1 VELFVVEGPDVGRS
15 FALGPQ
21 AVIGRDPTAAVNLVD
36 EEVSRRHA
44 LITMDKGH
52 ASVEDLG
59 SSNGTFVGGDQISGE
74 TELAPGRQMR
84 VGRTIMELRVS
95 ESAGD
100 PENLPPTKVP
110 LPQLGDPPERF

>member
-1 VELFVVEGPDVGRS
+1 VELFVVEGPDAGRS

-44 LITMDKGH
+44 LITMDKGY
-52 ASVEDLG
+52 ATIEDLG
-59 SSNGTFVGGDQISGE
+59 SSNGTFIASAQIRSE
-74 TELAPGRQMR
+74 TDLQPGQQMR
-84 VGRTIMELRVS
+84 VGRTVMELRVS

-100 PENLPPTKVP
+100 PENLRATKVS
-110 LPQLGDPPERF
+110 LPDLGDPPEAF